1 MADDKLDVLLRTTD
15 NTTMSLEQSKKFNN
29 TKRKINGICKA
40 LSLNTQKYD
49 PQKTVENI
57 SAYITSTNKLDRIL
71 YSEISNYVYS
81 LEMSERG
88 IFATNLEK
96 LLLYSL
102 NDNNEVSEDCKKMIV
117 KIYDHFQL
125 ALHQIENVNNIF
137 ANSIEE
143 AKTEYDGHRFRSR
156 LEARWAV
163 FFNAVGLT
171 YEYEIEGFEMDGTRY
186 LPDFYIPSLNRWFEI
201 KGKPLSLDE
210 IKKCEEFCRRL
221 DNENI
226 KYSVLIGSPNL
237 CAIRIGEFFGI
248 LEYVWEWPSE
258 KYPDN
263 YRIQAPKELIEDEYY
278 SRFVKGLWVVPDK
291 TEEEVAVAAI
301 AAGKARFEFGEKP
314 DV

>member
-15 NTTMSLEQSKKFNN
+15 NTTMSLEQSNKFNN

-143 AKTEYDGHRFRSR
+143 AKENLQKQIKGVEKEYITILGIFAAIVLAFVGGITFSTSVLQNISATSIFR
-156 LEARWAV
+156 LLLVVDFLAFVLINTIYILLKFIFAINDKNTKL
-163 FFNAVGLT
+163 FNIKALNIACLLIAIIIV
-171 YEYEIEGFEMDGTRY
+171 ISWIFNVDQVPDFISNY
-186 LPDFYIPSLNRWFEI
+186 LPW
-201 KGKPLSLDE
+201 
-210 IKKCEEFCRRL
+210 
-221 DNENI
+221 
-226 KYSVLIGSPNL
+226 
-237 CAIRIGEFFGI
+237 
-248 LEYVWEWPSE
+248 
-258 KYPDN
+258 
-263 YRIQAPKELIEDEYY
+263 IE
-278 SRFVKGLWVVPDK
+278 
-291 TEEEVAVAAI
+291 
-301 AAGKARFEFGEKP
+301 
-314 DV
+314 